1 MTISSP
7 ITITVNS
14 VAKVL
19 PRINQDNY
27 GSVYRLAEASPRCEY
42 QLLIRHSYEGKAG
55 PSQME
60 RHNVEFT
67 MTTWDADGK
76 AIIRQSFTTTR
87 NPRNVDPVDS
97 VNVTKALAVWVNTVA
112 ADLAAWQN

>member
-27 GSVYRLAEASPRCEY
+27 GSVYRLKESDTEY
-42 QLLIRHSYEGKAG
+42 QLVNRHSYEGKVG
-55 PSQME
+55 PKQVE
-60 RHNVEFT
+60 RHNMDFT
-67 MTTWDADGK
+67 MTTWDADGNP
-76 AIIRQSFTTTR
+76 IIKQSYVVMR
-87 NPRNVDPVDS
+87 NPRNADPVDS
-97 VNVTKALAVWVNTVA
+97 VHVTQALAVWVNSVA
-112 ADLAAWQN
+112 ADLGAWQN

>member
-14 VAKVL
+14 VAKIL

-27 GSVYRLAEASPRCEY
+27 GSVYRLKEATAEY
-42 QLLIRHSYEGKAG
+42 QLTIRHSYEGSVG
-55 PSQME
+55 PKQVE
-60 RHNVEFT
+60 RHNVDFI
-67 MTTWDADGK
+67 MTTWDVSGNPVVK
-76 AIIRQSFTTTR
+76 QSYTVIR

-97 VNVTKALAVWVNTVA
+97 VNVAKALAVWVNTVA
-112 ADLAAWQN
+112 ADLGAWQN

>member
-27 GSVYRLAEASPRCEY
+27 GSVYRLKESTAEY
-42 QLLIRHSYEGKAG
+42 QLTIRHTYEGKAG
-55 PSQME
+55 PKQYE
-60 RHNVEFT
+60 RHNMDFT
-67 MTTWDADGK
+67 YTTWDVDGNPV
-76 AIIRQSFTTTR
+76 IRQSYTVMR

-97 VNVTKALAVWVNTVA
+97 VNVAKALAVWINTAA
-112 ADLAAWQN
+112 ADLGAWQN

>member
-27 GSVYRLAEASPRCEY
+27 GSVYRLKESTAEY
-42 QLLIRHSYEGKAG
+42 QLVIRHSYEGKVG
-55 PSQME
+55 PKQVE
-60 RHNVEFT
+60 RHNVDFT
-67 MTTWDADGK
+67 MTTWDLDGNPVVK
-76 AIIRQSFTTTR
+76 QSYTVIR
-87 NPRNVDPVDS
+87 NPRNVDPADS
-97 VNVTKALAVWVNTVA
+97 VNVAKALAVWVNTVA
-112 ADLAAWQN
+112 ADLGAWQN